1 MRKILCM
8 ITGIAGMVIGQLFG
22 GINTSLITLLIF
34 MGIDYVSGILV
45 AGVFG
50 NSGKSKNGGLESRA
64 GWKGLLKKGITLA
77 VVVVAYRLDLLMGT
91 DYIKNAVIIA
101 FCANEVISITENAG
115 LMGIPVPKGIANAI
129 DVLKRESE

>member
-1 MRKILCM
+1 MKKFLCM
-8 ITGIAGMVIGQLFG
+8 ITGIAGAVIGQLFG

-50 NSGKSKNGGLESRA
+50 NSEKSKKGGLESRA

-101 FCANEVISITENAG
+101 FCVNEVISITENAG